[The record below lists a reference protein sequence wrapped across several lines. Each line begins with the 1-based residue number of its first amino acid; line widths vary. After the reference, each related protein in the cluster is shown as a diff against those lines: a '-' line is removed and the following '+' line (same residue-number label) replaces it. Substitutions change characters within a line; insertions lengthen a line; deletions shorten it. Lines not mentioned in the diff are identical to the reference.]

1 MGPSSCAGVIAFL
14 ILKDGVTVEQEE
26 IVQSLKDL
34 VRKKI
39 AAFAI
44 PTAFVV
50 GFYYRRKCV
59 IIKFGYESVLFRNTI
74 QQITL
79 YSL

>member
-1 MGPSSCAGVIAFL
+1 MIAFL
-14 ILKDGVTVEQEE
+14 ILKDGVVVEQED

-50 GFYYRRKCV
+50 
-59 IIKFGYESVLFRNTI
+59 
-74 QQITL
+74 
-79 YSL
+79 

>member
-1 MGPSSCAGVIAFL
+1 MEKVNKKFHFLKVAWMQHDRHSFCTGVIAFL
-14 ILKDGVTVEQEE
+14 ILKDGVVVEQEE

-50 GFYYRRKCV
+50 CF
-59 IIKFGYESVLFRNTI
+59 
-74 QQITL
+74 
-79 YSL
+79 